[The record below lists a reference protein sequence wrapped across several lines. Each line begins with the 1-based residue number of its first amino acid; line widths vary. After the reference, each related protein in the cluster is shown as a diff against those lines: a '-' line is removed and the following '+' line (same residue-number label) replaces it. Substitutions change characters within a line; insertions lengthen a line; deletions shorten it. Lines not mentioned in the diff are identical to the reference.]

1 MLINA
6 ICLFKSNKYYS
17 ALLCKSDVF
26 VYVSKFIEIFSIG
39 AIHEVLKVFVYV
51 SKLIEISE
59 YD

>member
-26 VYVSKFIEIFSIG
+26 VYVSK
-39 AIHEVLKVFVYV
+39 
-51 SKLIEISE
+51 LIEIIALLFPFC
-59 YD
+59 YN